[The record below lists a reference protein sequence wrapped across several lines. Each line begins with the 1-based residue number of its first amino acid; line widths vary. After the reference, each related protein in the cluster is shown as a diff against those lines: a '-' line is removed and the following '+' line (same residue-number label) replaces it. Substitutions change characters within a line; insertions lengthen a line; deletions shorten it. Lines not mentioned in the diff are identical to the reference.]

1 MSFGQQLHPSDVR
14 YVRYR
19 DVSSLFVSGAVG
31 CGPRGRCRRYCWAKG
46 FILFIFFLFF
56 LFFFFYL
63 STSALNNFPS
73 FFSSR
78 MISVR
83 MPLMNM

>member
-1 MSFGQQLHPSDVR
+1 MFMSFGQQLHPLDVR

-46 FILFIFFLFF
+46 FIFVYFCLFSSY
-56 LFFFFYL
+56 FFY
-63 STSALNNFPS
+63 FS
-73 FFSSR
+73 FILKFR
-78 MISVR
+78 
-83 MPLMNM
+83 L

>member
-1 MSFGQQLHPSDVR
+1 MFMSFGQQLHPWDVR

-46 FILFIFFLFF
+46 FIFVYFLPIFFIFLLF
-56 LFFFFYL
+56 
-63 STSALNNFPS
+63 
-73 FFSSR
+73 
-78 MISVR
+78 
-83 MPLMNM
+83 